1 MSFIWDVQLP
11 SMWVSQAAPA
21 GTKGFRAFG
30 EQQQP
35 QLHMGDVQVD
45 LLLVSQ
51 LSHGGMLRTLL
62 ASAALCWDMVPGQAL
77 WFLQGCHLPWDPLPY
92 LCLLSTRLED
102 TLAICLHCLQR
113 EINKFS
119 RSHHPFY
126 SSSN

>member
-62 ASAALCWDMVPGQAL
+62 ASAALCRDMVPGQAL
-77 WFLQGCHLPWDPLPY
+77 WFPQGCHLPWDPFPY
-92 LCLLSTRLED
+92 LCHHVAALTVPLINEAGRYFGHLSSLSAEG
-102 TLAICLHCLQR
+102 
-113 EINKFS
+113 NK
-119 RSHHPFY
+119 
-126 SSSN
+126 